1 MKPIIFLDIDG
12 VLTTPESRSK
22 PFANIANGTCW
33 DLTIVRRLHNLILET
48 NADIVISS
56 AWREDMNL
64 VNAIFIAFGLDIPI
78 GRTRLN
84 KLSEDHGSDSR
95 KRQILEFV
103 NEHNPPNWAVLD
115 DLPMDFGEH
124 DWRFI
129 QTNPD
134 IGLTAND
141 VKHLTNIFR
150 WHGTRNG

>member
-1 MKPIIFLDIDG
+1 MKPIVFLDIDG
-12 VLTTPESRSK
+12 VIVTPESRGR
-22 PFANIANGTCW
+22 PFANSHNGTCW
-33 DLTIVRRLHNLILET
+33 DLSIVQRFHNFVRET
-48 NADIVISS
+48 NVDVVISS
-56 AWREDMNL
+56 DWREDMSM
-64 VNAIFIAFGLDIPI
+64 VNAIFAAFGLDLPI
-78 GRTRLN
+78 GHTRLT
-84 KLSEDHGSDSR
+84 KLSEDRGGDAR

-150 WHGTRNG
+150 WHGTKNG